1 MIFILELGLGT
12 HDTVVDG
19 KVHDQERIH
28 YLSEHLK
35 QMKEAI
41 LDGVQVMGCLMWGP
55 IDIVA
60 NSTAQMSKRYG
71 FIYVDIQDD
80 GSGSRARIKKDSFDW
95 YQRVIET
102 NGSEL

>member
-1 MIFILELGLGT
+1 
-12 HDTVVDG
+12 
-19 KVHDQERIH
+19 
-28 YLSEHLK
+28 
-35 QMKEAI
+35 
-41 LDGVQVMGCLMWGP
+41 MGCLMWGP